1 VFYSVAKLAA
11 NSCGLRLQDQNQT
24 DLLVSTLCVNFK
36 LEMAQVR
43 ISTRGAKRIRQ
54 GHLWVY
60 RSDVREASDGEG
72 GAIVRVVDEAGN
84 FVGQAFYSDRS
95 EIALRFLT
103 THEIAIDRQW
113 WRARLH
119 ECAER
124 RATISRETN
133 AYRLVYSEGDLL
145 PSLIVDVYDNVLVL
159 QTLSQG
165 TEMLK
170 SLFVEMLIEQFSPCA
185 VIERNDARVREFEGL
200 DCRTGV
206 LYERVTEPGAD
217 RGPHAGSPRG
227 VVDATGSHQSS
238 RANDP
243 VATAPGSVTELDEI
257 EINQHGVRFIVSPLD
272 GQKTGAFLDQRENYE
287 AARRVAHGRALDC
300 FTFNGGFALHIAPAC
315 ESVLAVDISG
325 DAIAAAQ
332 RNAELNGADNIEFR
346 TANVF
351 DALREME
358 FGGES
363 FHTIILD
370 PPAFARNRAN
380 VKSAAR
386 GYKEINLRALKLL
399 KAGGV
404 LVTCSCSYHMSE
416 KLFLDIIAD
425 AALDARRRV
434 QIVERRGQSTDHPVL
449 LGVPETHYLK
459 CVIARVVE

>member
-1 VFYSVAKLAA
+1 
-11 NSCGLRLQDQNQT
+11 
-24 DLLVSTLCVNFK
+24 
-36 LEMAQVR
+36 M
-43 ISTRGAKRIRQ
+43 ISTRGAKRIRL

-60 RSDVREASDGEG
+60 RSDVRHVSDAGG

-103 THEIAIDRQW
+103 THEEEIDREW
-113 WRARLH
+113 WRARLRQ
-119 ECAER
+119 CAER
-124 RATISRETN
+124 RAPISRETN

-145 PSLIVDVYDNVLVL
+145 PSLIVDLYDNVLVL

-170 SLFVEMLIEQFSPCA
+170 SLFVEMLIEQFNPLT

-200 DCRTGV
+200 ELKSGV
-206 LYERVTEPGAD
+206 LYGALYGD
-217 RGPHAGSPRG
+217 SP
-227 VVDATGSHQSS
+227 
-238 RANDP
+238 
-243 VATAPGSVTELDEI
+243 DEI
-257 EINQHGVRFIVSPLD
+257 EIRQHGVRFVVSPLG
-272 GQKTGAFLDQRENYE
+272 GQKTGAFLDQRENYL
-287 AARRVAHGRALDC
+287 AARSVAHGRALDC
-300 FTFNGGFALHIAPAC
+300 FTFNGGFALHIAPSC

-325 DAIAAAQ
+325 DAIAGAQ
-332 RNAELNGADNIEFR
+332 RNAELNGAGNLEFR

-358 FGGES
+358 SGGER
-363 FHTIILD
+363 FDTIILD
-370 PPAFARNRAN
+370 PPAFAKNRAT

-399 KAGGV
+399 NPGGV

-416 KLFLDIIAD
+416 DLFLDIIAD

-434 QIVERRGQSTDHPVL
+434 QIIEKRGQSRDHPVL

-459 CVIARVVE
+459 CVIVEAID